1 MAARKTRTTLRQV
14 YEIEGGQIEVKI
26 TSEDTM
32 TAESLK
38 DFGSVATACDEFAKV
53 RPPKPADVR
62 NFPRAA
68 KAAADTD
75 RPGA

>member
-32 TAESLK
+32 TAEALK
-38 DFGSVATACDEFAKV
+38 DFGTVATACDEFAKA
-53 RPPKPADVR
+53 RPPTPAQVKGFPRGVAKPAD
-62 NFPRAA
+62 
-68 KAAADTD
+68 D
-75 RPGA
+75 GAGA